1 MNDSGILD
9 ALRTAWHLVV
19 TLDPNVVEYAG
30 RSLAIATISTSI
42 AGVVGIPLGVAIA
55 ERDFRGKRVVV
66 TILNTLLA
74 LPTVVV
80 GLVVYMLICH
90 KGPLGRLDLLL
101 TVPGIILGEVL
112 LILPI
117 VVALCVAAVSRTD
130 RDVRRTAMALGASPR
145 QAQWTVIR
153 ESRFGVLAAVIAA
166 FGRVV
171 SEVGVATI
179 LGGNI
184 DRFTRTMTTAIVVS
198 IDKAEFAV
206 ALALGIVLLSI
217 SLSINV
223 LFQYFQGGGRE

>member
-30 RSLAIATISTSI
+30 RSLAIATISTLI
-42 AGVVGIPLGVAIA
+42 AGLVGIPLAVAIA
-55 ERDFRGKRVVV
+55 EHDFRGKRLVV

-90 KGPLGRLDLLL
+90 KGPLGHLDLLL
-101 TVPGIILGEVL
+101 TVPGIIIGEVL

-145 QAQWTVIR
+145 QARWTVVR

-198 IDKAEFAV
+198 IDKAEFPL